1 METNQLI
8 YIVNS
13 LPGFYMTQDFSGR
26 YFRTEFALRCILL
39 KAHDK
44 NHFKM

>member
-8 YIVNS
+8 YIANS
-13 LPGFYMTQDFSGR
+13 LPGFYMTQNFSER
-26 YFRTEFALRCILL
+26 YFRTELVLRYILL